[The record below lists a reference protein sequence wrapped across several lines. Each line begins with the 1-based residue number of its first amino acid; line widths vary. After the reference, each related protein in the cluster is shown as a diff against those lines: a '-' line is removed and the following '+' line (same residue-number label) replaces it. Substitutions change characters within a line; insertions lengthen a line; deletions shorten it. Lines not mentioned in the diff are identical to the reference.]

1 MTKARDIASAA
12 PAPST
17 VSATEIGYLDG
28 VTSAIQTQIDG
39 KQAANAN
46 VSTTELGYLDG
57 VTSAIQTQLDGK
69 TAKST
74 LTTTGDIYYASSANT
89 PARLGIGSTG
99 QVLTVASGIPS
110 WAAAAS
116 GGMTLLSTTSLSGT
130 STSVS
135 ITGTGYVG
143 LYITVSDM
151 SVTQAGQMYFRLNS
165 DSGSNQYRW
174 TGTFLDGATNAL
186 SSGVNTAVV
195 QSFNAET
202 TQTDM
207 YWNIQIFNSEDTA
220 TYKAGRWM
228 TMQNRYSDNR
238 IELEGGIFSY
248 QSTSAI
254 TNFTLFTG
262 TAGTFSAGSIKVYGV
277 K

>member
-116 GGMTLLSTTSLSGT
+116 GGMTLLASGSLAASGIGFDLTSISGSYNELWLYVNNWSTNFGSLHTMSGRINNDTTTSYNCTILSNTPTLSKRENDTFQYLSDNNDVDSIGRTFVIKYPSYANTT
-130 STSVS
+130 SYKLYQWQIMYNPTIS
-135 ITGTGYVG
+135 YVG
-143 LYITVSDM
+143 WGI
-151 SVTQAGQMYFRLNS
+151 
-165 DSGSNQYRW
+165 W
-174 TGTFLDGATNAL
+174 E
-186 SSGVNTAVV
+186 NTAAINRLR
-195 QSFNAET
+195 F
-202 TQTDM
+202 
-207 YWNIQIFNSEDTA
+207 DT
-220 TYKAGRWM
+220 
-228 TMQNRYSDNR
+228 
-238 IELEGGIFSY
+238 GG
-248 QSTSAI
+248 
-254 TNFTLFTG
+254 
-262 TAGTFSAGSIKVYGV
+262 AGSFDNGTYELYGV